1 MELSNSRED
10 YLEAIYQICEQKKV
24 ARVKNIASRLNV
36 SIGSVTYA
44 INALLDSGLIKHKK
58 YGYIELTEKGR
69 EIGKKILEKH
79 KLIKNFLINILK
91 VDEKIAEE
99 DACKIEHC
107 ISNQTYERIESF
119 LRLHNVKGIKDEF
132 N

>member
-44 INALLDSGLIKHKK
+44 INALLDYGLIKHKK

-69 EIGKKILEKH
+69 KLGKEILEKH

-91 VDEKIAEE
+91 VDEEIAEE
-99 DACKIEHC
+99 DACRIEHC

-119 LRLHNVKGIKDEF
+119 LRLYKEEGNKYEF

>member
-24 ARVKNIASRLNV
+24 ARVKNIANRLNV
-36 SIGSVTYA
+36 SIGSVNYA
-44 INALLDSGLIKHKK
+44 INALLDYGLIKHKK
-58 YGYIELTEKGR
+58 YGYIELTEKGKKL
-69 EIGKKILEKH
+69 GKKILEKH

-91 VDEKIAEE
+91 VNEEIAEE

-119 LRLHNVKGIKDEF
+119 LRLHKEEGNEDEF

>member
-1 MELSNSRED
+1 MELSDSRED

-58 YGYIELTEKGR
+58 YGYIELTGKGKKL
-69 EIGKKILEKH
+69 GKKILEKH
-79 KLIKNFLINILK
+79 KLIKKFLINILK
-91 VDEKIAEE
+91 VDEAIAEE

-119 LRLHNVKGIKDEF
+119 LRLYKEKGSEDEF

>member
-58 YGYIELTEKGR
+58 YGYIELTQK
-69 EIGKKILEKH
+69 GKKLGKEILEKH
-79 KLIKNFLINILK
+79 KLIRNFLINILN
-91 VDEKIAEE
+91 VDEEIAEE

-119 LRLHNVKGIKDEF
+119 LRLYKEKGSKDEF